1 MIFGELT
8 RLGLV
13 VSTAYVLVIAF
24 SPPLAIKMPPQ
35 PTSKSPWPVW
45 REYVIMRVFATA
57 TVPAQRVVYLVVTIL
72 ESVYILSSI
81 LQGSPTSP
89 RPGSYVPSAGVSLIP
104 APASLRPHQMGVV
117 GLLVAISGCLL
128 RIACYRALGAN
139 FTFENTTP
147 KGLVTSG
154 PYTIV
159 RHPSY
164 LGWWL
169 TLVGLPWYHLSNGT
183 WIVESGFVDWQV
195 GGMGVGKTMVYS
207 WVLVSFLTGVAL
219 SSRAGYE
226 DSLLK
231 EQFGP
236 EWEAWSRRVKY
247 KVFPGVF

>member
-1 MIFGELT
+1 
-8 RLGLV
+8 
-13 VSTAYVLVIAF
+13 
-24 SPPLAIKMPPQ
+24 MPPR

-45 REYVIMRVFATA
+45 REYVIMRIFAA
-57 TVPAQRVVYLVVTIL
+57 ITVPAQRVVYLVVTIL
-72 ESVYILSSI
+72 ESAYILSSI
-81 LQGSPTSP
+81 FEGSSTSP
-89 RPGSYVPSAGVSLIP
+89 RPDSSVLPAGVSLIP
-104 APASLRPHQMGVV
+104 APASLCPRQMAVV

-147 KGLVTSG
+147 KGLVTTG
-154 PYTIV
+154 PYAMV

-183 WIVESGFVDWQV
+183 WIVESGFLDWQV
-195 GGMGVGKTMVYS
+195 AGMGVGKMIVS
-207 WVLVSFLTGVAL
+207 GWVLVSILTGVAL

-236 EWEAWSRRVKY
+236 DWEV
-247 KVFPGVF
+247 